1 MENAKLIRYKAF
13 RLALISENTREYI
26 LLPDGSQMFTKCVHG
41 ITINRL
47 ISLGY
52 YYSLWVLFYSHR

>member
-47 ISLGY
+47 Y
-52 YYSLWVLFYSHR
+52 E